1 MPDRRYAN
9 QTGLKQQ
16 NHRRGAIAVFTAI
29 MLVPLLGMVAFAVD
43 YGYLL
48 KKRADLQRAADAA
61 VLAAVRDLIPDANG
75 TQDLSKV
82 RATLRQYADL
92 NIGEIEGFQVLD
104 SDIQIGRYNPESVY
118 DNFTI
123 LDWGTFDTVRVTLR
137 FDTQANSPVSLFFAR
152 LLGINESDL
161 NATSTAIL
169 QKGSLLAPGVGVM
182 PFTIPKAQWDS
193 TEPGEVWTIYG
204 DGRLED
210 NIGAEIPGNWG
221 TCDIGKSYNSTSDIR
236 DQIEVGLR
244 QEDLEALAA
253 EGRNDST
260 EYIDSSRPL
269 YLNGDPGI
277 SSGMKSAVMAAEGK
291 TKLIPVYDSV
301 MGNGSGVEFHVI
313 GWAVCEV
320 IDSHWGG
327 DKNTYVKIKKSY
339 TYDGFLRPNTDL
351 RVTDGVVDGAFA
363 AAALVQ

>member
-1 MPDRRYAN
+1 MR
-9 QTGLKQQ
+9 QQ
-16 NHRRGAIAVFTAI
+16 SERRGAIAVFTAI
-29 MLVPLLGMVAFAVD
+29 LLVPLLGMVAFAVD

-61 VLAAVRDLIPDANG
+61 VLAAVRDLVPDVNG
-75 TQDLSKV
+75 TQDLAKV
-82 RATLRQYADL
+82 KATLRQYADL
-92 NIGEIEGFQVLD
+92 NIQEIENFQVLD
-104 SDIQIGRYNPESVY
+104 ADIQIGRYDPESVY

-123 LDWGTFDTVRVTLR
+123 VDWGTFDTVRVTLR

-182 PFTIPKAQWDS
+182 PFTIPKAEWDT
-193 TEPGEVWTIYG
+193 TEVGEIWTIYG

-221 TCDIGKSYNSTSDIR
+221 TCDIGKPYNSTSDIR
-236 DQIEVGLR
+236 DQIDVGLR
-244 QEDLEALAA
+244 QEDLDALAA

-260 EYIDSSRPL
+260 EYIDSSRPM

-277 SSGMKSAVMAAEGK
+277 STGMKSAVVRAEGK
-291 TKLIPVYDSV
+291 TKLIPIYDSV
-301 MGNGSGVEFHVI
+301 MGNGSGVEFHVV

-320 IDSHWGG
+320 INSHWGG

-339 TYDGFLRPNTDL
+339 TYDSFLRPNTDL
-351 RVTDGVVDGAFA
+351 RSTDGVVEGAFA

>member
-9 QTGLKQQ
+9 KTGLKQQ
-16 NHRRGAIAVFTAI
+16 NNRRGAIAVFTAI
-29 MLVPLLGMVAFAVD
+29 MLVPLLGMVAFSVD

-61 VLAAVRDLIPDANG
+61 VLAAARDLIPDANG
-75 TQDLSKV
+75 TQDLARV

-92 NIGEIEGFQVLD
+92 NIAEIENFQVLD
-104 SDIQIGRYNPESVY
+104 SDIQIGRYDPDSVY

-169 QKGSLLAPGVGVM
+169 QKGSLLTPGVGVM
-182 PFTIPKAQWDS
+182 PFSIPKAQWDA
-193 TEPGEVWTIYG
+193 TGPGEVWTIYG

-221 TCDIGKSYNSTSDIR
+221 TCDIGKSFNSTSDIR
-236 DQIEVGLR
+236 NQVDVGLR
-244 QEDLEALAA
+244 QEDLEGLFA
-253 EGRNDST
+253 EGRTDSNQH
-260 EYIDSSRPL
+260 IDSSKPL
-269 YLNGDPGI
+269 YLNGDTGI
-277 SSGMKSAVMAAEGK
+277 SSGMKSAVVAAEGK
-291 TKLIPVYDSV
+291 TKLIPIYDSV
-301 MGNGSGVEFHVI
+301 IGNGNGVEFHVV

-320 IDSHWGG
+320 MDSQWGG
-327 DKNTYVKIKKSY
+327 EKNTYVKIKKSY

-351 RVTDGVVDGAFA
+351 SVTAGTVDGAFA
-363 AAALVQ
+363 STALVQ